1 MCASL
6 TVAGVLSQV
15 GQTTG
20 AVKTARLSQ
29 FLQEVFRADTD
40 LHTLRVAALTLGRL
54 VKAGGPVTAE
64 VVDSEVP
71 CMLTLTSTLTHA
83 ILPDKIACATTD
95 QRAFTE
101 CSQPA
106 YIRQHVSQLLLF
118 LFYIAASVQLVGPF
132 ARSPMHKNRGP
143 CLMGLSSHR
152 LGAPEAAATPAQ
164 VRRAILWLRD
174 ERADHLRYAGS
185 LVLRQV
191 RLNIRQSQGLPTH
204 AIPAR

>member
-1 MCASL
+1 ML
-6 TVAGVLSQV
+6 TQV

-71 CMLTLTSTLTHA
+71 RTPSSHKHRMPVDTIMDTMIYESCPRS
-83 ILPDKIACATTD
+83 P
-95 QRAFTE
+95 
-101 CSQPA
+101 
-106 YIRQHVSQLLLF
+106 YIRQRVLRSLRRLLRHTTAMQVVCGHPACHLAKMRPPAARTWRA
-118 LFYIAASVQLVGPF
+118 LPLSRNKRRLASPRAASG
-132 ARSPMHKNRGP
+132 
-143 CLMGLSSHR
+143 C
-152 LGAPEAAATPAQ
+152 AQ

-191 RLNIRQSQGLPTH
+191 RQSMCQTQVLLAH
-204 AIPAR
+204 AIPARRDEEQQLIV